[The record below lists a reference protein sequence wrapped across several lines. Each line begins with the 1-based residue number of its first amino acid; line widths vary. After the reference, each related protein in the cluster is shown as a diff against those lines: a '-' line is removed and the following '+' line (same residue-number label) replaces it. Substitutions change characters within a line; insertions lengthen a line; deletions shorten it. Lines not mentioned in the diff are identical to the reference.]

1 MTDELKAWMK
11 DTGER
16 ALFTFV
22 EAFVG
27 LMLVGATDAVDGLTA
42 STLEM
47 AFLSAVISALAV
59 VKGAV
64 AKRRDGISPASLLP
78 SAND

>member
-1 MTDELKAWMK
+1 MTDEFKAWAK

-16 ALFTFV
+16 ALFTFI
-22 EAFVG
+22 EAFIG
-27 LMLVGATDAVDGLTA
+27 LMLVGSTGTVDGLDA

-64 AKRRDGISPASLLP
+64 AKRRDGISPASLL
-78 SAND
+78 SADAE